1 MTTAITIQ
9 GLLQTAGPMTIERRP
24 ETTPLPDP
32 GGPSIGTDNPANAS
46 EPEATAWVLMD
57 GPFYNTAGNP
67 ASGFQ
72 GGQSWRKMAP
82 AAVTNGK
89 TDYLYGD
96 ERLYWT
102 GTDWQYTNLYKGVLS
117 VGTGGAWPWLATW
130 TGDYTGGKITGS
142 YNKTTN
148 YPTVP

>member
-1 MTTAITIQ
+1 MSTSITIQ
-9 GLLQTAGPMTIERRP
+9 GLLQTSGPMTIRRQP
-24 ETTPLPDP
+24 QIIPA
-32 GGPSIGTDNPANAS
+32 IGTDNPANAS
-46 EPEATAWVLMD
+46 EPDATAWVLMD

-82 AAVTNGK
+82 ARITNGK
-89 TDYLYGD
+89 TDYIYGD
-96 ERLYWT
+96 ERLYWD
-102 GTDWQYTNLYKGVLS
+102 TDNTWKYLNIYKGILS
-117 VGTGGAWPWLATW
+117 VGSGGAWPWTATW
-130 TGDYTGGKITGS
+130 TNSYTGGKITGS

>member
-24 ETTPLPDP
+24 TPA
-32 GGPSIGTDNPANAS
+32 IGTDNSANAS

-117 VGTGGAWPWLATW
+117 IGTGGAWPWLATW